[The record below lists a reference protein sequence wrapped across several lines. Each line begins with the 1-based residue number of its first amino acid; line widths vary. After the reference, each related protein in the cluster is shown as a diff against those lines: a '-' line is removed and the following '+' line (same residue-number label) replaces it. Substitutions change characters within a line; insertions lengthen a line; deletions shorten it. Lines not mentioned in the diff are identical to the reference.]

1 MKWAYLLK
9 TTTLAAMYVG
19 LATISYLFPSAASN
33 IPLVWLPTGL
43 ALAWLILF
51 GYRLWP
57 AVTLGA
63 FVAALLTH
71 APTGFAF
78 ATAIGYTLQA
88 LGGVYLLRRFGFN
101 VALAQAQDMLKLIL
115 FGAFLSTIISAT
127 LGVAG
132 LELSG
137 TSHHNAWLWWW
148 LSDAVGVLFITP
160 ILLVGSQWVQ
170 RRNAVEPILF
180 PLSSL
185 LLVLAFIAGF
195 TIWRIEEQSLR
206 TKLRDD
212 ASEMI
217 REIDV
222 DIEKNIQYLVAIEG
236 LYVSSREV
244 TRSEFNA
251 FTELLLKHISTA
263 QALAWIPYVP
273 HAKRATFEQMA
284 RQEGFSDFQFIEQ
297 DTADQFIP
305 AANRAE
311 YFPVYFLNP
320 YIGNENALGYDLGSD
335 ASWLETILQA
345 RDTGQ
350 PTVSIA
356 AELVTESTPLK
367 GLLIFV
373 PVYLENRSITSSIET
388 QRAHLHGFAAGAF
401 RLDDMVAEALK
412 TLQQQDLELFLF
424 DITSPN
430 NAEFLSYYPCLSNPR
445 PAADAA
451 TLTPSELQTNLYY
464 TSTLDI
470 GGRSW
475 QAITRPCPAY
485 LADGY
490 SWGAWG
496 ILVIGL
502 ILSGTII
509 AYVGIRQQTNAQL
522 TYHARLLGEI
532 NDAVLAFNNHFIL
545 TAWNHAAENI
555 YGWQATEMIGQPY
568 QVVLPTEYVDI
579 DEAQALQA
587 LQETGQ
593 LCTTLI
599 QVRKDGKPITVE
611 AKTVALRDEK
621 GQITGYVSVNH
632 DITEQK
638 QAEDALRKSEARYR
652 AIIEDQTEL
661 ICRLTP
667 SLVITF
673 ANEAYCRFFGRS
685 AAELVG
691 HDLSPLVTPA
701 VRQIIRNQ
709 IAQLTLEKPVI
720 THDHEQLKGDNSIRW
735 MHWSNRGIF
744 DNEGQL
750 IEIQSVGQDVTEK
763 KQLEE
768 QLLQSQ
774 KMEAIG
780 RLAGGI
786 AHDFNNIL
794 MPIMGYTELGMMK
807 LSPDDSLYTDLKRVQ
822 EAAYRAADLTH
833 QILAYSR
840 KQVLEMQVID
850 LNIIIGDFE
859 KMAQRLIGEDVE
871 LQTFLKPDLY
881 RVNADK
887 GQIGQVLLN
896 LIVNARDAMP
906 TGGKLTIE
914 TANVY
919 LDETYVKK
927 YADDHAPGGYVM
939 LAVSDTGHG
948 MDVETQQQI
957 FDPFFTTKAQGQGTG
972 LGLSTVFGIIKQ
984 HGGNI
989 WVYSELDK
997 GTTFKIYLPQIET
1010 AADAP
1015 ETAVSEP
1022 ESMLGAETV
1031 LVVEDEELVRTLIC
1045 ETLTAHGYNVLE
1057 AQNINNGLQLAAE
1070 QQPIHLLL
1078 TDVVMPE
1085 MNGKELYQKVAA
1097 LHPHIEVLYMSG
1109 YTDDVIVHHGMLDDG
1124 INFLQ
1129 KPFSVQTL
1137 TKKVRQVFD

>member
-1 MKWAYLLK
+1 MKWGYLLK
-9 TTTLAAMYVG
+9 TMTLAAMYVG
-19 LATISYLFPSAASN
+19 LAIVSYLFPTATGN
-33 IPLVWLPTGL
+33 IPLVWLPAGL
-43 ALAWLILF
+43 TLGWLILF

-63 FVAALLTH
+63 FIAVLLTH
-71 APTGFAF
+71 APIGFAF
-78 ATAIGYTLQA
+78 TTAIGYTLQA

-101 VALAQAQDMLKLIL
+101 VALAQAQDMLKLIF

-127 LGVAG
+127 LGVVG

-137 TSHHNAWLWWW
+137 ISYHNAWLWWW
-148 LSDAVGVLFITP
+148 LSDAIGVLFITP
-160 ILLVGSQWVQ
+160 ILLVGNQWLQ
-170 RRNAVEPILF
+170 RRNVAEPILF
-180 PLSSL
+180 PLSSFL
-185 LLVLAFIAGF
+185 LAVAFIAGF

-206 TKLRDD
+206 TKLRDE

-222 DIEKNIQYLVAIEG
+222 DVEKNIQYLVAIEG
-236 LYVSSREV
+236 LYASSREV
-244 TRSEFNA
+244 NRSEFEA
-251 FTELLLKHISTA
+251 FAELLLKHVSTA

-273 HAKRATFEQMA
+273 HAERATFEQTA
-284 RQEGFSDFQFIEQ
+284 RQEGFSGFQFIEQ
-297 DTADQFIP
+297 DTAHQFIP
-305 AANRAE
+305 AASRAE
-311 YFPVYFLNP
+311 YFPVYFLKP
-320 YIGNENALGYDLGSD
+320 YIDNKNALGYDLGSD
-335 ASWLETILQA
+335 SSRLETILRA
-345 RDTGQ
+345 RDAGQ
-350 PTVSIA
+350 PTVSAVI
-356 AELVTESTPLK
+356 ELVTESTPLR

-373 PVYLENRSITSSIET
+373 PIYLENTSSTSSVET
-388 QRAHLHGFAAGAF
+388 RRANLHGFAAGAF
-401 RLDDMVAEALK
+401 RLDAMVAEALK

-424 DITSPN
+424 DITSRN

-451 TLTPSELQTNLYY
+451 MLPPNELQTDLYY
-464 TSTLDI
+464 TSTLAI
-470 GGRSW
+470 GGRFW
-475 QAITRPCPAY
+475 QAIIRPCPAY
-485 LADGY
+485 LADGHG
-490 SWGAWG
+490 WGAWAV
-496 ILVIGL
+496 LVIGL

-509 AYVGIRQQTNAQL
+509 AYVGVRQQTNAQL
-522 TYHARLLGEI
+522 AYHAHLLGEI
-532 NDAVLAFNNHFIL
+532 NDAVLAFNHQFVL
-545 TAWNHAAENI
+545 TAWNRAAENI
-555 YGWQATEMIGQPY
+555 YGWKASEMIGHPY
-568 QVVLPTEYVDI
+568 QDVLPTEYVDI
-579 DEAQALQA
+579 DEDQALRT
-587 LQETGQ
+587 LQKTGQ
-593 LCTTLI
+593 LSTTLI
-599 QVRKDGKPITVE
+599 QLRKDDKLIIVA
-611 AKTVALRDEK
+611 AKTVALRDENK
-621 GQITGYVSVNH
+621 QITGYVSVNH

-667 SLVITF
+667 GLVITF
-673 ANEAYCRFFGRS
+673 ANEAYRRFFDRS
-685 AAELVG
+685 TAEIVG
-691 HDLSPLVTPA
+691 HDLSPLVTPEIL
-701 VRQIIRNQ
+701 QEIRNQ
-709 IAQLTLEKPVI
+709 ITKLTAEEPVI
-720 THDHEQLKGDNSIRW
+720 SHEHEQIRGDGSTRW

-744 DNEGQL
+744 DDEGQL

-794 MPIMGYTELGMMK
+794 MPIMGYTELGMTK
-807 LSPDDSLYTDLKRVQ
+807 LSPDDKLYTDLKRVQ

-840 KQVLEMQVID
+840 KQVLEMQIID
-850 LNIIIGDFE
+850 LNMVIMDFE

-871 LQTFLKPDLY
+871 LRTFLKPDLY

-896 LIVNARDAMP
+896 LVVNARDAMP

-914 TANVY
+914 TASVY

-927 YADDHAPGGYVM
+927 YADDHTPGRYVM

-957 FDPFFTTKAQGQGTG
+957 FDPFFTTKAHGQGTG

-989 WVYSELDK
+989 WVYSEPDK

-1010 AADAP
+1010 IAATP
-1015 ETAVSEP
+1015 KTAISEP
-1022 ESMLGAETV
+1022 ESLLGAETI
-1031 LVVEDEELVRTLIC
+1031 LVVEDEEMVRTLIC
-1045 ETLTAHGYNVLE
+1045 ETLTAHGYTVLE

-1070 QQPIHLLL
+1070 QQHIDLLF

-1085 MNGKELYQKVAA
+1085 MNGKELYQKVVA
-1097 LHPHIEVLYMSG
+1097 LHPHIKVLYMSG
-1109 YTDDVIVHHGMLDDG
+1109 YTDDVIVHHGILDDG